1 MPLCSDAQEVEIW
14 RRYFYLL
21 FPRMK
26 YMTHPHHR
34 YVKFLKNGSKGVPFS
49 VFLVFFFILQTLGL
63 GSAAG

>member
-1 MPLCSDAQEVEIW
+1 MPLCSDAQEMEIW

-26 YMTHPHHR
+26 YMTQPHHR
-34 YVKFLKNGSKGVPFS
+34 YVKFLKNGSKDVPFFS
-49 VFLVFFFILQTLGL
+49 FFFILQTLGL